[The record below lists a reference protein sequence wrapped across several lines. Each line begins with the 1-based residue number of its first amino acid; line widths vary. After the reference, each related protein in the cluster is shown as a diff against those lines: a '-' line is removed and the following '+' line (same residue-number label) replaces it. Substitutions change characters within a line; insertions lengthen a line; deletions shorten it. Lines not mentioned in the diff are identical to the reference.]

1 MLHLRDST
9 RTGGFARVIQV
20 DVYQL
25 DRRLDR
31 SFAVA
36 GEQLY
41 PTMCSLAGRRIESL
55 ANFVLGQVSVMR
67 VDLGRH
73 GFAVLEHLG

>member
-1 MLHLRDST
+1 M
-9 RTGGFARVIQV
+9 IQV

-31 SFAVA
+31 SFAID
-36 GEQLY
+36 GSHLY
-41 PTMCSLAGRRIESL
+41 PTMCDLAGRRIESL
-55 ANFVLGQVSVMR
+55 ANFVLGQVSIMR

-73 GFAVLEHLG
+73 GFAVLEHLC

>member
-1 MLHLRDST
+1 MLHLRYSV
-9 RTGGFARVIQV
+9 GPGVQMIQV

-25 DRRLDR
+25 DRRFDR
-31 SFAVA
+31 SFAVD
-36 GEQLY
+36 GDRLY
-41 PTMCSLAGRRIESL
+41 PTMCDLAGRRIESL

-73 GFAVLEHLG
+73 GFAVLEHLS

>member
-1 MLHLRDST
+1 M
-9 RTGGFARVIQV
+9 IQI

-31 SFAVA
+31 SFSVDGAH
-36 GEQLY
+36 LY

-73 GFAVLEHLG
+73 GFAVLEHLA

>member
-1 MLHLRDST
+1 M
-9 RTGGFARVIQV
+9 IQV

-31 SFAVA
+31 SFAVD
-36 GEQLY
+36 GGSLY
-41 PTMCSLAGRRIESL
+41 PTMCRLAGKQVDSL

-67 VDLGRH
+67 VDLGRR
-73 GFAVLEHLG
+73 GFAVLEHLS

>member
-1 MLHLRDST
+1 M
-9 RTGGFARVIQV
+9 IQV

-25 DRRLDR
+25 DRRLER
-31 SFAVA
+31 SFAVD
-36 GEQLY
+36 GDRLY
-41 PTMCSLAGRRIESL
+41 PTMCDLAGRRIESL

-73 GFAVLEHLG
+73 GFAVLEHLS

>member
-1 MLHLRDST
+1 M
-9 RTGGFARVIQV
+9 IQV

-31 SFAVA
+31 SFAVD
-36 GEQLY
+36 GRNLY
-41 PTMCSLAGRRIESL
+41 PTMCDLAGRRIESL
-55 ANFVLGQVSVMR
+55 ASFVLGQVSVMR

-73 GFAVLEHLG
+73 GFAVLEHLS